1 MLRHCSS
8 SQVEAAT
15 IRTAFEQ
22 SGKLATVVELRR
34 LFPLI
39 ANTMQAR
46 ECARTIAGWKSLP
59 TPLRPVEA
67 GSPESGPAITADPRE
82 RTVTKTLVHRVGV
95 VNASSS
101 FEHRDAV
108 IEQDVARARL
118 LAARC
123 SKHRLSPRAAY
134 VQGSGLVTQSRMA
147 TIDTVAT

>member
-101 FEHRDAV
+101 FEHRDTV

-123 SKHRLSPRAAY
+123 SKHRLSP
-134 VQGSGLVTQSRMA
+134 
-147 TIDTVAT
+147 